1 MRLAFICSKLPEI
14 NFYQKIHLITKN
26 IYDFNRIMMISHKQQ
41 ISLSKIEEE
50 YEGDFLKDDDQMFK
64 LKQIINELD
73 DLDRSL
79 LIMYADEGSMAKA
92 GKKFNVSAATIYSN
106 IKRIRNIIKEKL

>member
-1 MRLAFICSKLPEI
+1 
-14 NFYQKIHLITKN
+14 
-26 IYDFNRIMMISHKQQ
+26 MISHKQQ

-50 YEGDFLKDDDQMFK
+50 YEGNILKDDDQMFK
-64 LKQIINELD
+64 LKEIIENLD
-73 DLDRSL
+73 DLDRAI

-92 GKKFNVSAATIYSN
+92 GKKFNVSAATIYTN

>member
-1 MRLAFICSKLPEI
+1 MTF
-14 NFYQKIHLITKN
+14 QKQH
-26 IYDFNRIMMISHKQQ
+26 
-41 ISLSKIEEE
+41 ISLSKIIDE
-50 YEGDFLKDDDQMFK
+50 YNSDIFVDDDRIFR
-64 LKQIINELD
+64 LKEVINELD
-73 DLDRSL
+73 DLDRAI

>member
-1 MRLAFICSKLPEI
+1 MNWKKE
-14 NFYQKIHLITKN
+14 H
-26 IYDFNRIMMISHKQQ
+26 

-50 YEGDFLKDDDQMFK
+50 YIGDFLKDDDRIFR
-64 LKQIINELD
+64 LKEIINELD

-79 LIMYADEGSMAKA
+79 LIVYADEGSMAKA
-92 GKKFNVSAATIYSN
+92 GRKFNVSAATIYSN

>member
-1 MRLAFICSKLPEI
+1 MTFQKQHISL
-14 NFYQKIHLITKN
+14 QKII
-26 IYDFNRIMMISHKQQ
+26 D
-41 ISLSKIEEE
+41 E
-50 YEGDFLKDDDQMFK
+50 YNSDIFVDDDRIFR
-64 LKQIINELD
+64 LKEVINELD
-73 DLDRSL
+73 DLDRAI

>member
-1 MRLAFICSKLPEI
+1 MKSTR
-14 NFYQKIHLITKN
+14 
-26 IYDFNRIMMISHKQQ
+26 QQ
-41 ISLSKIEEE
+41 ISLKKIEEE

-64 LKQIINELD
+64 LKQIIENLD
-73 DLDRSL
+73 DLDRAI
-79 LIMYADEGSMAKA
+79 LIIYADEGSMAKA

>member
-1 MRLAFICSKLPEI
+1 
-14 NFYQKIHLITKN
+14 
-26 IYDFNRIMMISHKQQ
+26 MMISHKQQ

-73 DLDRSL
+73 DLDRSI
-79 LIMYADEGSMAKA
+79 LIVYADEGSMAKA
-92 GKKFNVSAATIYSN
+92 GKKFNVSAATIYTN
-106 IKRIRNIIKEKL
+106 IKRIRQMIKDKL